1 MARNKYYALWFS
13 LAIFIIFIMQT
24 LFPAITDLFKLTSLL
39 VLTKPWTLLTAI
51 FLHGSITHLL
61 YNLFALALFGTIL
74 EHNIGSK
81 RFLYVF
87 FVSGLFA
94 SIASVPFYNSV
105 LGASGA
111 IFGVIGTLTILKPK
125 MVIWM
130 YGMPMPMFL
139 AAIIWAVIDILGIF
153 APGNTA
159 NMAHLA
165 GLFSGFV
172 IAFLI
177 RKKQLKTSK
186 TDFKLDE
193 DEFIE
198 WEDSYIRR

>member
-1 MARNKYYALWFS
+1 MTKNKYYSLWFS
-13 LAIFIIFIMQT
+13 LAIFIIFILQII
-24 LFPAITDLFKLTSLL
+24 FPIITDFFKLTSSLAIAR
-39 VLTKPWTLLTAI
+39 PWTLFTAI

-81 RFLYVF
+81 RFLFVF
-87 FVSGLFA
+87 FLSGLFA

-111 IFGVIGTLTILKPK
+111 IFGVIGSLTILKPK
-125 MVIWM
+125 MVIWL

-139 AAIIWAVIDILGIF
+139 AAFIWAVVDILGIF

-159 NMAHLA
+159 NIAHLA
-165 GLFSGFV
+165 GLFVGIV
-172 IAFLI
+172 VAFMI
-177 RKKQLKTSK
+177 KENQ
-186 TDFKLDE
+186 
-193 DEFIE
+193 
-198 WEDSYIRR
+198 